1 MGSQGF
7 HCYSASGT
15 STGPFSHEGTNTYV
29 PMGEKGGGGYAL
41 VRFSAAAAN
50 TVYSG
55 DNLQPKAIQT
65 LIIIKV

>member
-7 HCYSASGT
+7 HCYSANST
-15 STGPFSHEGTNTYV
+15 STGPFSHEGTNSYV

-50 TVYSG
+50 VVYSS
-55 DNLQPKAIQT
+55 DSVQTKALQT